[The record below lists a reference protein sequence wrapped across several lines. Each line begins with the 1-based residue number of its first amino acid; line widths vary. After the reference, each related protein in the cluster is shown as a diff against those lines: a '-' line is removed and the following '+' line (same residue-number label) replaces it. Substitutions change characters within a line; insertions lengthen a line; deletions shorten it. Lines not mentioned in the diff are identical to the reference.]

1 MDEGGTLLPSV
12 IPDVCNRESS
22 VVGLVVGFLHTL
34 DSCLR
39 RNDGGGRMDGGGTG
53 RTKMKLATR
62 TTRVVPSP
70 TLNVSATAKSMAA
83 HGVDVVDFSAGE
95 PACDTPEVVKAAA
108 KAAITDG
115 FTKYTPA
122 SGIDE
127 LKRAIVEKFSRDQG
141 VHYETSQILVS
152 CGAKH
157 VLYNAAQALLDP
169 GDEVIILAPY
179 WVSYPDIV
187 RLADGHPVI
196 LDTRESHGYAID
208 PKHLEAR
215 VTPRTRALILNS
227 PGNPTGAVYTRETLE
242 AVADVAK
249 RHGFL
254 VISDEIYEQL
264 VYGDTPFLSIVSAV
278 PEIADQTLVV
288 NGVSKAFSMTGW
300 RIGYAGGPKALIAA
314 MAVIQSQS
322 TSNPTSISQKAAVTA
337 LRDGSPFFQ
346 ELLADLS
353 PKRRLMVDTLNALPG
368 MTCPAPAGAFYAF
381 PNVSG
386 ILGKRHATGTIETP
400 GDLATYFLHE
410 AHVAC
415 VPGEPFGSPHHLRL
429 TYTPPLES
437 IERGLE
443 RIERAIRALA

>member
-1 MDEGGTLLPSV
+1 
-12 IPDVCNRESS
+12 
-22 VVGLVVGFLHTL
+22 
-34 DSCLR
+34 
-39 RNDGGGRMDGGGTG
+39 
-53 RTKMKLATR
+53 MKLATR
-62 TTRVVPSP
+62 TTRIVPSP
-70 TLNVSATAKSMAA
+70 TLNISATAKSMAA
-83 HGVDVVDFSAGE
+83 QGVDVIDFSAGE

-122 SGIDE
+122 SGTDE
-127 LKRAIVEKFSRDQG
+127 LKQAIVEKFSRDQG
-141 VHYETSQILVS
+141 IHYEKSQILVS

-157 VLYNAAQALLDP
+157 TLYNVAQALLDP
-169 GDEVIILAPY
+169 GDEVMIPAPY

-187 RLADGHPVI
+187 RLADGQPVI
-196 LDTRESHGYAID
+196 LETKESQGYAID
-208 PKHLEAR
+208 PKQLEAGI
-215 VTPRTRALILNS
+215 TPRTRALILNS
-227 PGNPTGAVYTRETLE
+227 PCNPTGTLYTRETLE

-264 VYGDTPFLSIVSAV
+264 VYGETPFLSIVTAA

-314 MAVIQSQS
+314 MAMIQSQS
-322 TSNPTSISQKAAVTA
+322 TSNPTSISQKAAVAA
-337 LRDGSPFFQ
+337 LRDGTPFFE

-353 PKRRLMVDTLNALPG
+353 PKRRLMIDTLNTIPG
-368 MTCPAPAGAFYAF
+368 MTCPTPAGAFYAF

-386 ILGKRHATGTIETP
+386 ILGKRHANGTITTS
-400 GDLATYFLHE
+400 GDLATYLLRE
-410 AHVAC
+410 AQVAC

-429 TYTPPLES
+429 TYTPTFDS
-437 IERGLE
+437 IERGLKRVE
-443 RIERAIRALA
+443 KAIQALA

>member
-1 MDEGGTLLPSV
+1 
-12 IPDVCNRESS
+12 
-22 VVGLVVGFLHTL
+22 
-34 DSCLR
+34 
-39 RNDGGGRMDGGGTG
+39 
-53 RTKMKLATR
+53 MKLATR
-62 TTRVVPSP
+62 TTRIVPSP

-83 HGVDVVDFSAGE
+83 QGVDVIDFSAGE

-108 KAAITDG
+108 KSAITDG

-122 SGIDE
+122 SGTDE
-127 LKRAIVEKFSRDQG
+127 LKQAIVEKFSRDQG
-141 VHYETSQILVS
+141 IHYEKSQILVS

-157 VLYNAAQALLDP
+157 TLYNVAQALLDP
-169 GDEVIILAPY
+169 GDEVMIPAPY

-187 RLADGHPVI
+187 RLADGQPVI
-196 LDTRESHGYAID
+196 LETKESNGYALD
-208 PKHLEAR
+208 PKQLEAS

-227 PGNPTGAVYTRETLE
+227 PCNPTGTLYTRETLE

-264 VYGDTPFLSIVSAV
+264 VYGETQFLSIVSAA

-314 MAVIQSQS
+314 MAMIQSQS
-322 TSNPTSISQKAAVTA
+322 TSNPTSISQKAAVAA
-337 LRDGSPFFQ
+337 LREGTPFFK
-346 ELLADLS
+346 ELLADLG
-353 PKRRLMVDTLNALPG
+353 PKRRLMIDTLNAIPG
-368 MTCPAPAGAFYAF
+368 MTCPTPAGAFYAF

-386 ILGKRHATGTIETP
+386 VLGKQHANGTITTS
-400 GDLATYFLHE
+400 GDLATYLLHE

-415 VPGEPFGSPHHLRL
+415 VPGEAFGSPHHLRL
-429 TYTPPLES
+429 TYTPTLDA
-437 IERGLE
+437 IERGMQRFE
-443 RIERAIRALA
+443 KAIQALA

>member
-1 MDEGGTLLPSV
+1 
-12 IPDVCNRESS
+12 
-22 VVGLVVGFLHTL
+22 
-34 DSCLR
+34 
-39 RNDGGGRMDGGGTG
+39 
-53 RTKMKLATR
+53 MKLAAR
-62 TTRVVPSP
+62 TTRVVPSA

-83 HGVDVVDFSAGE
+83 QGVDVVNFSAGE
-95 PACDTPEVVKAAA
+95 PAADTPEVVKAAA
-108 KAAITDG
+108 KAAIEDG

-127 LKRAIVEKFSRDQG
+127 LKQAIVEKFSRDQG
-141 VHYETSQILVS
+141 VHYETTQILVS

-157 VLYNAAQALLDP
+157 TLYNVAQALLDP
-169 GDEVIILAPY
+169 GDEVIIPAPY

-196 LDTRESHGYAID
+196 LKTRESDGYALD
-208 PKHLEAR
+208 PKQLEAK
-215 VTPRTRALILNS
+215 VTPRTKALVLNS
-227 PGNPTGAVYTRETLE
+227 PSNPTGALYTRETLE

-264 VYGDTPFLSIVSAV
+264 VYGETPFMSIVSAT

-314 MAVIQSQS
+314 MSVIQSQS
-322 TSNPTSISQKAAVTA
+322 TSNPTSISQKAAVAA
-337 LRDGSPFFQ
+337 LRDGTPFFK
-346 ELLADLS
+346 ELLTDLT
-353 PKRRLMVDTLNALPG
+353 PKRRLMVDTLNAMPG
-368 MTCPAPAGAFYAF
+368 ITCSTPAGAFYAF

-386 ILGKRHATGTIETP
+386 ILGKQHANGTITTSA
-400 GDLATYFLHE
+400 DLATYLLHE

-415 VPGEPFGSPHHLRL
+415 VPGDPFGSPHHLRL
-429 TYTPPLES
+429 TYTPTLDA
-437 IERGLE
+437 IERGLKRVE
-443 RIERAIRALA
+443 QAIRALT

>member
-1 MDEGGTLLPSV
+1 
-12 IPDVCNRESS
+12 
-22 VVGLVVGFLHTL
+22 
-34 DSCLR
+34 
-39 RNDGGGRMDGGGTG
+39 
-53 RTKMKLATR
+53 MKLAAR
-62 TTRVVPSP
+62 TTRIVPSA

-83 HGVDVVDFSAGE
+83 HGVDVVNFSAGE
-95 PACDTPEVVKAAA
+95 PAVDTPEVVKAAA

-127 LKRAIVEKFSRDQG
+127 LKQAIIDKFSRDQG
-141 VHYETSQILVS
+141 IHYDKSQILVS

-157 VLYNAAQALLDP
+157 TLYNAAQALLDP
-169 GDEVIILAPY
+169 GDEVIVPAPY

-187 RLADGHPVI
+187 SLADGQPVI
-196 LDTRESHGYAID
+196 LETREGDGYALD
-208 PKHLEAR
+208 PKQLEAK
-215 VTPRTRALILNS
+215 VTPRTKALILNS
-227 PGNPTGAVYTRETLE
+227 PSNPTGALYTRETLE

-264 VYGDTPFLSIVSAV
+264 VYGEPPFMSIVSAA

-314 MAVIQSQS
+314 MSVIQSQS
-322 TSNPTSISQKAAVTA
+322 TSNPTSISQKAAVAA
-337 LRDGSPFFQ
+337 LRDGTPFFK
-346 ELLADLS
+346 ELLADLT
-353 PKRRLMVDTLNALPG
+353 PKRRLMVDTLNAMPG
-368 MTCPAPAGAFYAF
+368 VTCPTPTGAFYAF

-386 ILGKRHATGTIETP
+386 ILGKQHANGTITTSA
-400 GDLATYFLHE
+400 DLATYLLHE

-415 VPGEPFGSPHHLRL
+415 VPGDPFGSPHHLRL
-429 TYTPPLES
+429 TYTPTLEA
-437 IERGLE
+437 IERGLKRVE
-443 RIERAIRALA
+443 MAIRALT

>member
-1 MDEGGTLLPSV
+1 
-12 IPDVCNRESS
+12 
-22 VVGLVVGFLHTL
+22 
-34 DSCLR
+34 
-39 RNDGGGRMDGGGTG
+39 
-53 RTKMKLATR
+53 MKLATR
-62 TTRVVPSP
+62 TTRIVPSP
-70 TLNVSATAKSMAA
+70 TLNISATAKSMAA
-83 HGVDVVDFSAGE
+83 QGMDVIDFSAGE

-122 SGIDE
+122 SGTDE
-127 LKRAIVEKFSRDQG
+127 LKQAIVEKFSRDQG
-141 VHYETSQILVS
+141 IHYEKSQILVS

-157 VLYNAAQALLDP
+157 TLYNVAQALLDP
-169 GDEVIILAPY
+169 GDEVMIPAPY

-187 RLADGHPVI
+187 RLADGQPVI
-196 LDTRESHGYAID
+196 LETKESQGYAID
-208 PKHLEAR
+208 PKQLEAS

-227 PGNPTGAVYTRETLE
+227 PCNPTGTLYTRETLE

-264 VYGDTPFLSIVSAV
+264 VYGETPFLSIVSAA

-314 MAVIQSQS
+314 MAMIQSQS
-322 TSNPTSISQKAAVTA
+322 TSNPTSISQKAAVAA
-337 LRDGSPFFQ
+337 LRDGTPFFE

-353 PKRRLMVDTLNALPG
+353 PKRRLMIDTLNAIPG
-368 MTCPAPAGAFYAF
+368 MTCPTPAGAFYAF

-386 ILGKRHATGTIETP
+386 ILGKRHANGTIATS
-400 GDLATYFLHE
+400 GDLATYLLHE

-429 TYTPPLES
+429 TYTPTLDS
-437 IERGLE
+437 IERGLK
-443 RIERAIRALA
+443 RVAKAIQALA

>member
-1 MDEGGTLLPSV
+1 
-12 IPDVCNRESS
+12 
-22 VVGLVVGFLHTL
+22 
-34 DSCLR
+34 
-39 RNDGGGRMDGGGTG
+39 
-53 RTKMKLATR
+53 MKLATR
-62 TTRVVPSP
+62 TTRIVPSP

-95 PACDTPEVVKAAA
+95 PALDTPEVVKAAA

-122 SGIDE
+122 SGTDE
-127 LKRAIVEKFSRDQG
+127 LKQTIVEKFLRDQG
-141 VHYETSQILVS
+141 ILYETSQILVS

-157 VLYNAAQALLDP
+157 TLYNVAQALLDP
-169 GDEVIILAPY
+169 GDEVMIPAPY

-187 RLADGHPVI
+187 RLADGQPVI
-196 LDTRESHGYAID
+196 LETKEETGYAVD
-208 PKHLEAR
+208 PKQLEAS
-215 VTPRTRALILNS
+215 VTSRTKALILNS
-227 PGNPTGAVYTRETLE
+227 PCNPTGTLYTRETLE

-254 VISDEIYEQL
+254 VISDDIYETL
-264 VYGDTPFLSIVSAV
+264 VYGETPFLSIVSAA

-314 MAVIQSQS
+314 MGVIQSQS
-322 TSNPTSISQKAAVTA
+322 TSNPTSISQKAAVAA
-337 LRDGSPFFQ
+337 LREGTPFFT

-353 PKRRLMVDTLNALPG
+353 PKRRLMVDALNAIPG
-368 MTCPAPAGAFYAF
+368 ITCPTPAGAFYAF

-386 ILGKRHATGTIETP
+386 VLGKRHANGTITTSGE
-400 GDLATYFLHE
+400 LAAYLLQE
-410 AHVAC
+410 AQVAC

-429 TYTPPLES
+429 TYTTTLDS
-437 IERGLE
+437 IERGLK
-443 RIERAIRALA
+443 RVERAIRALA